1 MSVLDRMRGGTVA
14 AMSEATEPAEADV
27 LREQLRAEQ
36 ETNLLL
42 QESLADLEADNR
54 GWLQIDQLRR
64 GQEFTRAG
72 LQQIAAAARLNW
84 IANPLIQRAVN
95 VRMFYTWG
103 QGVEIQARDGD
114 VNDLIQAFLDDPL
127 NQQVLFGHDAREEKD
142 RALQL
147 DGNLTFALFTSPLTG
162 QVQVRLL
169 PWTEITDIICDPQ
182 DRERRWFYVREWT
195 ATTVDPVSG
204 ATRQERLKAF
214 YPALGYRPNLR
225 PRKLGGSEVMW
236 DSPVLHR
243 KVGGLEGMTFGV
255 SEVYSALAWA
265 RAYKGFLE
273 DWASLAKAL
282 SKFAWKGKTKAGRVS
297 SMRRAL
303 EAGNSDAASVARQPA
318 AGQALVTAS
327 DDVTDLTPISKTG
340 ATLDADSGRPLA
352 MMVAAAMDI
361 PYTILM
367 GDADMGN
374 LATAK
379 TLDRPTELA
388 MESRRE
394 MWAGTYRQLFEYV
407 IDQAVKAPQ
416 GPLRGTV
423 IRPRTDPDREIVTL
437 AGDADRN
444 VDISWPSI
452 LEHDVQE
459 LVTAIVAADGT
470 EHVPAEII
478 CRLLLTA
485 LGVENVDEVME
496 DLTDEDG
503 NFTDPGM
510 TATIDAGTAAVRAFR
525 QGQDPAA
532 LLR

>member
-1 MSVLDRMRGGTVA
+1 MSVLDSLRGRTVA
-14 AMSEATEPAEADV
+14 TMTESSDDRDV
-27 LREQLRAEQ
+27 LAEQLRAEQ

-42 QESLADLEADNR
+42 QESIADLEADNR
-54 GWLQIDQLRR
+54 GWLRIDQLER
-64 GQEFTRAG
+64 GQEFSRAG
-72 LQQIAAAARLNW
+72 LEQIAAAARLNW
-84 IANPLIQRAVN
+84 LANPLIQRAVN

-103 QGVEIQARDGD
+103 QGVEIQARDGG

-147 DGNLTFALFTSPLTG
+147 DGNLVFALFTNPLTG
-162 QVQVRLL
+162 AVQIRLI
-169 PWTEITDIICDPQ
+169 PWTEITDVICDPQ

-195 ATTVDPVSG
+195 ATTVDP
-204 ATRQERLKAF
+204 ATGRTAQVRQRAF
-214 YPALGYRPNLR
+214 YPALGYRPALR
-225 PRKLGGSEVMW
+225 ARQMGDTPIMW

-297 SMRRAL
+297 SLRRAL
-303 EAGNSDAASVARQPA
+303 ESGNTDPTSVARQPA
-318 AGQALVTAS
+318 AGQALVG
-327 DDVTDLTPISKTG
+327 DGETDLTPISKAG

-394 MWAGTYRQLFEYV
+394 MWAGTLRQFFDYV

-423 IRPRTDPDREIVTL
+423 LRPRTDPDREVVTL
-437 AGDADRN
+437 AGDIDRN

-452 LEHDVQE
+452 LEHDIAE
-459 LVTAIVAADGT
+459 LVKAISDADATG
-470 EHVPAEII
+470 HVPAEII

-485 LGVENVDEVME
+485 LGVENVDEVMD
-496 DLTDEDG
+496 DLTDDDG